1 MLCKVSFW
9 NVSMKAIITRE
20 IFKVGSWKVG
30 RFQWYCI
37 HNYDWLIAALISED
51 LIVYDLFDIMI
62 KLKVNNQFLGAV
74 WIHVLS
80 FSNSGLVPCLLWGL
94 YKYIASCTEISV
106 FIWSLVYNT
115 LDYNKFPFT
124 REYHVCGTYAGGGVH
139 HSIFLPWTR
148 DFTVGTLASL
158 AFTCIKSE
166 CLAHAWGGW
175 GVAGVSNDWCTT
187 YFIRTKAWRV

>member
-9 NVSMKAIITRE
+9 NVSMKATVTRE
-20 IFKVGSWKVG
+20 IFKVGSGKVG

-37 HNYDWLIAALISED
+37 HNCDWLIAALISED
-51 LIVYDLFDIMI
+51 LIVYDLFNIMI
-62 KLKVNNQFLGAV
+62 KLKVNMQFFLGPSGFMSYLFQIV
-74 WIHVLS
+74 VL
-80 FSNSGLVPCLLWGL
+80 F
-94 YKYIASCTEISV
+94 
-106 FIWSLVYNT
+106 LVYCGAFT
-115 LDYNKFPFT
+115 SILLAALKSACSFDPLFIIRLTFPFT
-124 REYHVCGTYAGGGVH
+124 REYHVCGTYLGGGVH

>member
-1 MLCKVSFW
+1 MIDSLQLLSQKTWLSTTYLILW
-9 NVSMKAIITRE
+9 L
-20 IFKVGSWKVG
+20 SWK
-30 RFQWYCI
+30 
-37 HNYDWLIAALISED
+37 LICN
-51 LIVYDLFDIMI
+51 F
-62 KLKVNNQFLGAV
+62 FGAV

-124 REYHVCGTYAGGGVH
+124 REYHVCGTYVGGGVH

-175 GVAGVSNDWCTT
+175 GVADVSNDWCTT
-187 YFIRTKAWRV
+187 YFIRTKARRV